1 MPNHEEIKIGRL
13 DLHDV
18 QQFAEAK
25 QARTIQV
32 IAIKTETVR
41 KGIFAALAGV
51 ALILGLQVY
60 LMKKI
65 ASDHQKQ
72 ELAIQDANRSRNAQS
87 LKVLREIREA
97 LEVPKLAQH

>member
-1 MPNHEEIKIGRL
+1 MGNHEETKMGRL

-18 QQFAEAK
+18 QQFAQAK
-25 QARTIQV
+25 QARTVQV

-41 KGIFAALAGV
+41 RAIFAALAGV

-65 ASDHQKQ
+65 ASEHQKQ

-97 LEVPKLAQH
+97 LTPPKLAQH

>member
-1 MPNHEEIKIGRL
+1 MGNHEETKMGRL

-18 QQFAEAK
+18 QQFAQAK
-25 QARTIQV
+25 QARTVQV

-41 KGIFAALAGV
+41 RAIFAALVGL

-60 LMKKI
+60 IMKKI

-97 LEVPKLAQH
+97 LEAPTLAQH